1 MEKENKEILLKG
13 AEFFGIRLENS
24 LIDKFEIYLKELIK
38 WNQKINLTAIK
49 SEKEIVIKH
58 FIDSISVVP
67 HLSQVSNLLDIG
79 SGAGFPGI
87 PIKIILPS
95 IDITLIDSRLKKV
108 DFQRHIIRKL
118 GLKGIHTIH
127 GRIEDK
133 NIIAKFEVNF
143 EVAISR
149 AFSNLEN
156 LLRFASPYL
165 KKGGLLIAMKGRFL
179 KESLFEECKIN
190 DNIFYLKND
199 FHFTLPF
206 SKFSRTILMFEKN

>member
-1 MEKENKEILLKG
+1 MEKENREIIIKG

-24 LIDKFEIYLKELIK
+24 IIDKFEIYLKELIK
-38 WNQKINLTAIK
+38 WNQKVNLTAIK
-49 SEKEIVIKH
+49 SEKEIIIKH

-108 DFQRHIIRKL
+108 DFQKYIIRKL
-118 GLKGIHTIH
+118 GLKGIKSIH

-133 NIIAKFEVNF
+133 NIIAKFEANF
-143 EVAISR
+143 EVVISR
-149 AFSNLEN
+149 AFSSLEN

-165 KKGGLLIAMKGRFL
+165 KKGGHLISMKGKFL
-179 KESLFEECKIN
+179 KESLLEKYKI
-190 DNIFYLKND
+190 DVNIFYLKNNI
-199 FHFTLPF
+199 HFTLPF
-206 SKFSRTILMFEKN
+206 SKFSRTILVFKKN